1 LKAKV
6 ENPSKQ
12 KHQASSQGRR
22 SEVQEVEAA
31 LSEVSAKPLRLDNFN
46 NFLRNLFQLEN
57 VLTESY
63 AQNQTSHASNN
74 FLFRKLKILAYI
86 NKKKTD
92 QKWLVC
98 YETNFKNLSL

>member
-1 LKAKV
+1 
-6 ENPSKQ
+6 
-12 KHQASSQGRR
+12 
-22 SEVQEVEAA
+22 VQEVEAA